1 MINIITEH
9 AGYILPAIQLYTYKI
24 IPQEYYT
31 AVVSGMTVDSAH
43 LLVFLPL
50 LTLQERRTKISL
62 QEK

>member
-1 MINIITEH
+1 MLGT
-9 AGYILPAIQLYTYKI
+9 ILPGIQLYTYKI

-43 LLVFLPL
+43 LLFFFPL

>member
-1 MINIITEH
+1 MLGT
-9 AGYILPAIQLYTYKI
+9 ILPAIQLYSTYKI

-31 AVVSGMTVDSAH
+31 AVVSGMTVDSTH

>member
-1 MINIITEH
+1 MLGT
-9 AGYILPAIQLYTYKI
+9 ILPSIQLYTYKI

-31 AVVSGMTVDSAH
+31 AVVSGMTVDSTH
-43 LLVFLPL
+43 LLFFFPL

>member
-1 MINIITEH
+1 MLGT
-9 AGYILPAIQLYTYKI
+9 ILPGIQLYTYKI

-43 LLVFLPL
+43 LLVFFPL

>member
-1 MINIITEH
+1 MLGT
-9 AGYILPAIQLYTYKI
+9 ILPAIQLYTYKI

-31 AVVSGMTVDSAH
+31 VVVSGMTVDGAH
-43 LLVFLPL
+43 LLFFLPL